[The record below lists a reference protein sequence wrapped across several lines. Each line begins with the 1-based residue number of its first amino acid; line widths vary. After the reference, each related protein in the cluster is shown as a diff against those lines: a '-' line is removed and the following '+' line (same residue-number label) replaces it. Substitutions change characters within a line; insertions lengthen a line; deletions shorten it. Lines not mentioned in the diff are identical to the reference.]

1 MSSQSLIHVAFYEEQ
16 YSRLPKISSG
26 WFTEKTSQCLT
37 LEMCLHVSPCRY
49 CTDVQCVICLRYGHC
64 QYLWSQMNVVTEVR
78 ATCETAV
85 RDEMLGTNS
94 GLAIF
99 SVELA
104 L

>member
-1 MSSQSLIHVAFYEEQ
+1 
-16 YSRLPKISSG
+16 
-26 WFTEKTSQCLT
+26 
-37 LEMCLHVSPCRY
+37 
-49 CTDVQCVICLRYGHC
+49 
-64 QYLWSQMNVVTEVR
+64 MNVVTEVR